1 MIQIEIFNKKNKK
14 NNKKRKG
21 KVKAKEKE
29 KEKKRKEDKST
40 RMSNQILKMKGN
52 SKMKNIKNNMEKRY
66 NICRLKVMIIKMIQI
81 VSCRNSMMDNKK
93 TRGMI
98 KTKEKAGKMK
108 VKKYNIRTLRN
119 RFINSMNKKEAK

>member
-1 MIQIEIFNKKNKK
+1 MIQIEKINKKNKK

-66 NICRLKVMIIKMIQI
+66 NICRLKVMII
-81 VSCRNSMMDNKK
+81 
-93 TRGMI
+93 
-98 KTKEKAGKMK
+98 
-108 VKKYNIRTLRN
+108 
-119 RFINSMNKKEAK
+119 